1 LLTLNHPTSFVRRR
15 PRSHDH
21 TAIALGNN
29 AHQHFGISFPDLRA
43 GLELWNLFALVLLK
57 GFDERDDGRK
67 IGRLECVE
75 ANHHGAISPPI

>member
-1 LLTLNHPTSFVRRR
+1 MGLLTLNHPTSCVRRR
-15 PRSHDH
+15 THS
-21 TAIALGNN
+21 
-29 AHQHFGISFPDLRA
+29 QIS

-57 GFDERDDGRK
+57 GFDERDESRK